1 MRNDVA
7 HSAVHGV
14 RALAVRA
21 AAVFVFLPA
30 ALVVI
35 SAQVAAADPTTADG
49 ITAERFS
56 FGVAGPVGI
65 VAVAFGL
72 GGLVLGLLR
81 RRRTTAARAA
91 AALRTPTPEPVRS
104 DSVA

>member
-1 MRNDVA
+1 VL
-7 HSAVHGV
+7 VV
-14 RALAVRA
+14 
-21 AAVFVFLPA
+21 LPA

-49 ITAERFS
+49 VTTERFT
-56 FGVAGPVGI
+56 FGLAGPVGI

-72 GGLVLGLLR
+72 SGLVLGLLR

-91 AALRTPTPEPVRS
+91 AALLKAHTPTPEPARS
-104 DSVA
+104 DSAA